1 MDLNAHISSG
11 APAIVAILRG
21 VQPDEVLA
29 IGRALIEAGV
39 RIIEVP
45 LNSPEPLASIE
56 RLATACGDQALIGA
70 GTVTS
75 VQALD
80 GVCAAGGRLIVAPNV
95 ARTVIERS
103 VERGL
108 DVLPGVMTPSE
119 AFAAIDA
126 GACDIKL
133 FPGGSMGP
141 AHLRA
146 LREVLP
152 RECRVWAVGGVD
164 ASNLAEWRRAGASGV
179 GVGGALYRPGSS
191 VEAVRGTAERLVKAW
206 RASEA

>member
-1 MDLNAHISSG
+1 MDLNTHLSAG

-21 VQPDEVLA
+21 VHPDEVLA
-29 IGRALIEAGV
+29 IARALIEGGV

-45 LNSPEPLASIE
+45 LNSPAPLASIE
-56 RLATACGDQALIGA
+56 RLASECGEQALIGA

-75 VQALD
+75 VEAVD
-80 GVCAAGGRLIVAPNV
+80 AVIAAGGRLIVAPN
-95 ARTVIERS
+95 AERAVIRRS
-103 VERGL
+103 LERGL
-108 DVLPGVMTPSE
+108 DVLPGVMTPTE
-119 AFAAIDA
+119 AFAALDA
-126 GACDIKL
+126 GAHDIKL
-133 FPGGSMGP
+133 FPGGSLGP
-141 AHLRA
+141 THLRA

-164 ASNLAEWRRAGASGV
+164 AANLTQWRRAGASGV

-191 VEAVRGTAERLVKAW
+191 VEAVRGSAEQLVKAW